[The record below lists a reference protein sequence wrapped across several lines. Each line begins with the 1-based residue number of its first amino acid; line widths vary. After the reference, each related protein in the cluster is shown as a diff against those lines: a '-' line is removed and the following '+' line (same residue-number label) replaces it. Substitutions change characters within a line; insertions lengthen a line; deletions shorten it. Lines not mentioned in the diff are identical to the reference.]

1 MKLLSLIIASAV
13 LYGQAQTEIKIIPK
27 QDDSATGIVK
37 FQEKYANGSNYVGLR
52 APNSISSNVLWTL
65 PDADGTSGQCLQT
78 DGAGAL
84 SWAACTATRYVDDYD
99 WSQVVGAR
107 SGSGTLT
114 LTFTGTSCPAAG
126 ADAQYVARVYET
138 VTPTTYELGISD
150 GTGTCTRGG
159 SGTIVLTGITGTYT
173 NATAA
178 SASSGWQEAMFSVAD
193 SLPVYLRAR
202 VGGYYIYSDILTED
216 RVASIEC
223 EGPGAIL
230 VPMANNVKVFNIA
243 SPSAARISGCKI
255 SNAYAKT
262 GVTGV
267 YFNNPDGD
275 TFGGL
280 VEGLEIYDVEN
291 GIHGVT
297 WYAIDA
303 IGNLIVNPSNAAIW
317 IENVST
323 GDAGAGVIERNKLSC
338 SSTCT
343 YGVLWNGPGALEVK
357 NNPIN
362 GFTNQV
368 HLEPVH
374 GYASAANSGADTV
387 ITYSSGNRFRAAMV
401 GKEIHVGTAA
411 CTVTTYTSS
420 TVLRCNGVNL
430 GTISASRYYSGTS
443 GQAQVIGNLLDGGNN
458 TNYGVRWVGEISF
471 TNAQIEDNFIANYAV
486 NSAKG
491 ISIEGSGLAI
501 AAVKHNNIQGAPALT
516 GTVGINA
523 TAGGQYH
530 ISDNQVSG
538 YQTALNIGGSVLY
551 ATIENNRCVSFGTVC
566 AANAAS
572 TVVVR
577 ENGPLTFSQ
586 LPSSIANGSVIYCSD
601 CKATSAA
608 SRTCAGSG
616 TGATATRLNGAWKC
630 EDGTPQSQWTV
641 SGSDIYRV
649 SKVGIGAAPVV
660 GTQLSISG
668 GSGVNTFYITD
679 STAAGVFQINAAS
692 SYTFLGS
699 YTATPILLGTDSTTR
714 WRLTSAG
721 MIHPEADDTYDVGLT
736 GTRVRGVYAKFG
748 EFYKSGSTSSSDYL
762 TTRKYNILD
771 QSGGSGAWDIQAS
784 GSMAATSSIKFRD
797 NAGSRW
803 LEAYRALAG
812 SPLNYTS
819 LFGHLYPAKRATGS
833 GDAVSDSVFGDLGA
847 TSARWANI
855 YGDALDLSGA
865 ANITGNL
872 SAAVIN
878 ATGSPAY
885 RVSGTT
891 VINASRAAT
900 FTDLTINTSS
910 APTVGDVWTATSTG
924 GAGSWQTPTAGTAPF
939 VDSTAIIKGSA
950 DATKLLKIEVDG
962 FTTATTRTLT
972 PQNSSYTIAGIDIAQ
987 TFTQTQTFNGTVAMV
1002 LNGTITGDLLFSSSN
1017 TYIVGNS
1024 TNYLNAVHANNVV
1037 AYASFLPASGVSTV
1051 DVGSATRRIRKT
1063 YTGDLDVTGT
1073 VTPPSGTAFS
1083 GTKTVRDSAGTGTC
1097 TLTFSSGIMTGGTC

>member
-1 MKLLSLIIASAV
+1 MIKHLILCALTAIAV
-13 LYGQAQTEIKIIPK
+13 FPQAQTPLTIT
-27 QDDSATGIVK
+27 QSAGSATGELRL
-37 FQEKYANGSNYVGLR
+37 QERRTNGQNYVGLK
-52 APNSISSNVLWTL
+52 APQSVATNTVWTL

-78 DGAGAL
+78 DGAGVM
-84 SWAACTATRYVDDYD
+84 SWAACTATRYVDEYD
-99 WSQVVGAR
+99 WSQVIGAR

-230 VPMANNVKVFNIA
+230 VPMDDNVKVFNIA
-243 SPSAARISGCKI
+243 SPSAARIRGCKI
-255 SNAYAKT
+255 SNAYAHT
-262 GVTGV
+262 GITAV
-267 YFNNPDGD
+267 YFDNPDGD

-303 IGNLIVNPSNAAIW
+303 VGNLIVNPSNAAIW

-323 GDAGAGVIERNKLSC
+323 GDAGAGVVERNKLSC

-343 YGVLWNGPGALEVK
+343 YGVLWNGPGAVEIK

-368 HLEPVH
+368 YLEPLH
-374 GYASAANSGADTV
+374 GYASAANSGADTI
-387 ITYSSGNRFRAAMV
+387 ITHSSGNRFRAAMV

-430 GTISASRYYSGTS
+430 GTISASRYYAGTS

-491 ISIEGSGLAI
+491 VSIEGSGLAI

-530 ISDNQVSG
+530 ISDNQISG

-586 LPSSIANGSVIYCSD
+586 LPSSIADGSVIYCSD

-668 GSGVNTFYITD
+668 GSGVNTLYITD
-679 STAAGVFQINAAS
+679 STNAGIFQINAAS
-692 SYTFLGS
+692 SYTFIGS
-699 YTATPILLGTDSTTR
+699 YSATPLIFGTDSTAR

-721 MIHPEADDTYDVGLT
+721 NFQPEADDAYDI
-736 GTRVRGVYAKFG
+736 GT
-748 EFYKSGSTSSSDYL
+748 STVSPNAIYSHGFSAIATSSDYVRARKIEHHMDGTGAAFFSWSFASSNVLDLLDTSSGVIAKYDLNTSDISFAGHVWPRGTTETRNLGLITARWLAVNAKNLNLSGNVTSNL
-762 TTRKYNILD
+762 TPSGTRDL
-771 QSGGSGAWDIQAS
+771 GAS
-784 GSMAATSSIKFRD
+784 GSEW
-797 NAGSRW
+797 NG
-803 LEAYRALAG
+803 
-812 SPLNYTS
+812 
-819 LFGHLYPAKRATGS
+819 LYTGS
-833 GDAVSDSVFGDLGA
+833 AVV
-847 TSARWANI
+847 TSAIEPKVNGGASNGGSSKRWGAM
-855 YGDALDLSGA
+855 YTVDLD
-865 ANITGNL
+865 
-872 SAAVIN
+872 
-878 ATGSPAY
+878 
-885 RVSGTT
+885 VSGTCT
-891 VINASRAAT
+891 GCGG
-900 FTDLTINTSS
+900 SS
-910 APTVGDVWTATSTG
+910 LPVVDTTG
-924 GAGSWQTPTAGTAPF
+924 IS
-939 VDSTAIIKGSA
+939 KGSS
-950 DATKLLKIEVDG
+950 DASKILRFEVDG
-962 FTTATTRTLT
+962 FTTATTRVLT
-972 PQNSSYTIAGIDIAQ
+972 PQNNSYTIAGTDISQ
-987 TFTQTQTFNGTVAMV
+987 TFSNTQTFSGIFAVSGTVGDDFIPNSDGAYVNGTTSARWGSIATYNADLNGV
-1002 LNGTITGDLLFSSSN
+1002 LTLQSGSTITGSVLPTTNNLYSLGNTSFRWSTVVTVNANISGTIT
-1017 TYIVGNS
+1017 
-1024 TNYLNAVHANNVV
+1024 A
-1037 AYASFLPASGVSTV
+1037 
-1051 DVGSATRRIRKT
+1051 
-1063 YTGDLDVTGT
+1063 
-1073 VTPPSGTAFS
+1073 PSGSTGFS
-1083 GTKTVRDSAGTGTC
+1083 GTTTVRDSAGTGTC
-1097 TLTFSSGIMTGGTC
+1097 TLIYSGGIRTGGTC